1 MFTKESL
8 YINALKYDT
17 QLKLDS
23 KKLNNEEIVSM
34 DNSVFL
40 VENDVLP
47 PDVSQKINTLQTS
60 VETAFISTLLVSDTT
75 KLVPKALSSKLTD
88 CEIAR
93 FNHEFDIAVLKN
105 TLFETKNY
113 FAKTGIDYM
122 YSAFHVMNLH
132 IEKTVCKNE
141 LLMFLFNEKAFILIL
156 NHTGIIVHD
165 EIVDLPT
172 FESVKKTH
180 FYEDDVDAQ
189 RLFDEMYYLEL
200 NEIIQ
205 KTLNYF
211 YTKKSN
217 VFVEKITM
225 LYVLKQL
232 TNEDIELLSKELMME
247 VNYHPINLDEEIFE
261 LSRDKHLQ
269 RSFIEPRKKKK
280 KRDFKALYA
289 TIFAIVFAV
298 AVYNFFVF
306 MSSEEGYIES
316 KIETTTTA
324 SKQATSE
331 YIIPDHVHLNDK
343 IEQRIRTVFS
353 IIPSDVILKE
363 FKLDSENLEMR
374 AILLN
379 DPSITKSFK
388 EALDILYKSTQSELL
403 TPEKK
408 GETEVSINSKTA
420 IGLSNIEYKKFEK
433 EYITDELMSI
443 ERVTEQLKILMPEN
457 TIIKFVSS
465 SEEGLAVFKF
475 AINILVKEPKEFFNL
490 VNSLNNELYSININ
504 YPINM
509 IKTAAGIEV
518 EFNLDFNQLK

>member
-23 KKLNNEEIVSM
+23 KKLNNEEIISM

-40 VENDVLP
+40 VDNDVLSSE
-47 PDVSQKINTLQTS
+47 VVQKINTLQNS
-60 VETAFISTLLVSDTT
+60 VETTFISTLLISDTT

-113 FAKTGIDYM
+113 FVKTGIDYV
-122 YSAFHVMNLH
+122 YSAFHVMNTH

-141 LLMFLFNEKAFILIL
+141 LLIFLFNEKAFILVL
-156 NHTGIIVHD
+156 NHTGIIVYD

-180 FYEDDVDAQ
+180 FYDDDLDAQ

-205 KTLNYF
+205 KTLNDF
-211 YTKKSN
+211 YAKKSN

-225 LYVLKQL
+225 LYILKQM
-232 TNEDIELLSKELMME
+232 TDEDIELLSKELMME
-247 VNYHPINLDEEIFE
+247 INYHPINLDEEIFE

-269 RSFIEPRKKKK
+269 RSFVEPRKKKK

-289 TIFAIVFAV
+289 TIFAIIFAV

-306 MSSEEGYIES
+306 MSSEEEYEEPKVEAVS
-316 KIETTTTA
+316 TA
-324 SKQATSE
+324 TKQATSE
-331 YIIPDHVHLNDK
+331 YIIPDHVYINDK
-343 IEQRIRTVFS
+343 IEQRIKSLFS
-353 IIPSDVILKE
+353 IIPNDVILKE
-363 FKLDSENLEMR
+363 FKIDSVNLEMR

-388 EALDILYKSTQSELL
+388 ETLDILYKSTQSQVL

-408 GETEVSINSKTA
+408 TETEVSIISKTA
-420 IGLSNIEYKKFEK
+420 IDLFNVTYKKFEK
-433 EYITDELMSI
+433 EYITDELMNI

-465 SEEGLAVFKF
+465 SEGGLTVFKF

-490 VNSLNNELYSININ
+490 IHSLNSELYSININ
-504 YPINM
+504 YPIHM
-509 IKTAAGIEV
+509 VKTAAGIEV

>member
-23 KKLNNEEIVSM
+23 KKLNNEEIISM

-40 VENDVLP
+40 VDNDVLP
-47 PDVSQKINTLQTS
+47 PDVAQKINTLQSS

-113 FAKTGIDYM
+113 FGKTGIDYI

-172 FESVKKTH
+172 FDSVKKTH
-180 FYEDDVDAQ
+180 FYEDDLDGQ
-189 RLFDEMYYLEL
+189 RLFDEIYYLEL
-200 NEIIQ
+200 NEIVQ
-205 KTLNYF
+205 KTLNDF

-269 RSFIEPRKKKK
+269 RSFVTPRKKKK
-280 KRDFKALYA
+280 KRDFKPLYA

-298 AVYNFFVF
+298 AVYNFFLF
-306 MSSEEGYIES
+306 MSSEEGYTQPSVE
-316 KIETTTTA
+316 TTTA

-343 IEQRIRTVFS
+343 IEQRIRTIFS
-353 IIPSDVILKE
+353 IIPNDVILKD

-374 AILLN
+374 AVLLN

-388 EALDILYKSTQSELL
+388 EALDILYKSTQSEVL
-403 TPEKK
+403 PSEKK
-408 GETEVSINSKTA
+408 GEIEVSIISKTA
-420 IGLSNIEYKKFEK
+420 VGLSNIQYKKFEK
-433 EYITDELMSI
+433 EYITDELMSV

-465 SEEGLAVFKF
+465 SEEGLTVFKY
-475 AINILVKEPKEFFNL
+475 AINMLVKEPKEFFNL

-504 YPINM
+504 YPVHM
-509 IKTAAGIEV
+509 LKTAAGIEI
-518 EFNLDFNQLK
+518 EFNLEFNQLK